1 MVNVAVTPATWC
13 NCESTAVQ
21 LHCVEWQSHRRR
33 AAVEASGNEK
43 SYYHSLPLLSVN
55 SHSHPIAISQRF
67 TPIPVKVQIPVPI
80 PSRSLPEKNGLNMCF
95 NNIMTLQSTASH
107 FTLQEMS
114 LQIATQEQQGVQ
126 LIKSQF
132 NCIYDLI
139 QTLQEWFDQTVWY
152 DTDFVE
158 SSHKADGNLHV
169 QYIPISSHS
178 HSNSCEKGFTFLF
191 SWDPWEFPN
200 LAHLYAAVESR
211 SRPSCNRCTTG
222 YNSFCSARS
231 MLDNN
236 RFLSTVRRI
245 HKLWHGF
252 RLFPSALSQ
261 SLITA
266 MNFLLPLGGVYT
278 AKRQ

>member
-1 MVNVAVTPATWC
+1 MKNRITIP
-13 NCESTAVQ
+13 
-21 LHCVEWQSHRRR
+21 
-33 AAVEASGNEK
+33 
-43 SYYHSLPLLSVN
+43 
-55 SHSHPIAISQRF
+55 SHSYQLI
-67 TPIPVKVQIPVPI
+67 PIPTPFPFLKDLLQFPLKSKYRFPFLPVPCPKKTDWI
-80 PSRSLPEKNGLNMCF
+80 CVLIILWPYKVPHHTS
-95 NNIMTLQSTASH
+95 
-107 FTLQEMS
+107 EMS
-114 LQIATQEQQGVQ
+114 LQIAMQEQQGVQ
-126 LIKSQF
+126 LIKSRF

>member
-1 MVNVAVTPATWC
+1 MKNRITIP
-13 NCESTAVQ
+13 
-21 LHCVEWQSHRRR
+21 
-33 AAVEASGNEK
+33 
-43 SYYHSLPLLSVN
+43 
-55 SHSHPIAISQRF
+55 SHSYQLI
-67 TPIPVKVQIPVPI
+67 PIPTPFPFLKDLLQFPLKSKYRFPFLPVPCPKKTDWI
-80 PSRSLPEKNGLNMCF
+80 CVLIILWPYKVPHHTS
-95 NNIMTLQSTASH
+95 
-107 FTLQEMS
+107 EMS
-114 LQIATQEQQGVQ
+114 LQIAMQEQQGVQ
-126 LIKSQF
+126 LIKSRF

-222 YNSFCSARS
+222 YNSFCSSGQGSAINAWQQSIPLNRQTHSQTVARFPTVS
-231 MLDNN
+231 KRIEPIIDNRN
-236 RFLSTVRRI
+236 EFFIAAWRCIHRQAAIKMPKKSLGQLSPKYYLLGLVVV
-245 HKLWHGF
+245 G
-252 RLFPSALSQ
+252 LFAAL
-261 SLITA
+261 
-266 MNFLLPLGGVYT
+266 
-278 AKRQ
+278 